1 MTTTKRA
8 LIVVDVQN
16 DFISGS
22 LPVPGGEE
30 VAKRIAVTMRENSN
44 YLYDF
49 IVTTQ
54 DFHFEPGDHWSETPD
69 YVDTWPVHGKA
80 YTEGAELSPHLT
92 EVLDTVGRKFF
103 KGQRSAAY
111 SGFEAVDAEDGNG
124 DAGLGEYLLQAGI
137 TDVDVVGLA
146 LDYCVKATALDAI
159 KYGFKTRVL
168 LGFTGAV
175 TPEGG
180 KAAIE
185 ELTNAGAEVTGKV
198 VTA

>member
-22 LPVPGGEE
+22 LPVPGGEK
-30 VAKRIAVTMRENSN
+30 VAQLTADLIDKGG
-44 YLYDF
+44 YDI

-54 DFHFEPGDHWSETPD
+54 DFHIEPGDHWSDTPD
-69 YVDTWPVHGKA
+69 YVDTWPVHAKA
-80 YTEGAELSPHLT
+80 YTEGALLHESL
-92 EVLDTVGRKFF
+92 RKVIGKVTRRFF

-111 SGFEAVDAEDGNG
+111 SGFEGGDAADGNF
-124 DAGLGEYLLQAGI
+124 DQGLGEYLLEARV
-137 TDVDVVGLA
+137 TEVDVIGLA

-159 KYGFKTRVL
+159 KYGFKTNVL

-185 ELTNAGAEVTGKV
+185 ELTNAGAEVTGEV
-198 VTA
+198 VAA